1 MSGINTGS
9 GPGKPGA
16 AGGIVV
22 EGNAADGAAVAGN
35 PVRIAG
41 KDLSGNT
48 QDILTNTS
56 GVLAS
61 GNLGSAGDGSTN
73 NTAFLVDHLG
83 GSGSLATY
91 LHSFNGTTWD
101 RQRASAVYTLQ
112 ASVTKT
118 AAFSGTAVTGLAQYN
133 NTIVTLDVTVTDRGD
148 ANETYDFYIT
158 TGDSVAEWDIVHFTQ
173 IAATGTHRF
182 TARVSGLLVPQ
193 TVTTAAPGVA
203 VVDTATL
210 DTIAAG
216 ADQGIKTL
224 GAGLVRHGIWGD
236 RINHELVT
244 AGTTPSITYSITIL
258 VKT

>member
-1 MSGINTGS
+1 MSIGTGGS
-9 GPGKPGA
+9 NQKLGA
-16 AGGIVV
+16 DGGVYV
-22 EGNAADGAAVAGN
+22 EGGAADGAAVSGN

-48 QDILTNTS
+48 QDIITNAS

-61 GNLGSAGDGSTN
+61 GQLGSAGDGSTN

-83 GSGSLATY
+83 GSGALATY

-112 ASVTKT
+112 AGVTKT

-133 NTIVTLDVTVTDRGD
+133 NIIVTLDVTVTDRAD

-182 TARVSGLLVPQ
+182 TAKVMGEISP
-193 TVTTAAPGVA
+193 TNVTTAGPGVA
-203 VVDTATL
+203 AVETATL